1 MDAIQLNFNMSWVRV
16 ASSPVEGK
24 GVFATERVRG
34 GDAVLV
40 LDTSR
45 VIDEDHSLRP
55 EEDEQEDHLVFLAGG
70 KVVLLPEPERH
81 LNHSCDPNAY
91 VHTVDNEVRVVV
103 RRPIQAGEEVT
114 IDYLINTHGGSSWR
128 CRCGADRCRGQLETS
143 FFELPIRF
151 QREYLPILEAWF
163 VEEHREEIEQLKE
176 WLGKSECR

>member
-1 MDAIQLNFNMSWVRV
+1 MPSVRV
-16 ASSPVEGK
+16 ASSPVDGK
-24 GVFATERVRG
+24 GVIATDPLGRG
-34 GDAVLV
+34 DTVLV

-45 VIDEDHSLRP
+45 VVNEEHSLRP
-55 EEDEQEDHLVFLAGG
+55 GEDEEEDHLAYLAGG

-91 VHTVDNEVRVVV
+91 LHTVNDEVRVVA

-128 CRCGADRCRGQLETS
+128 CRCGSDRCRGQLETS
-143 FFELPIRF
+143 FFELPASF

-163 VEEHREEIEQLKE
+163 IEEHRKEIKRLKE
-176 WLGKSECR
+176 RLGDGERR